1 MANYKSL
8 QVADAVE
15 RISQSLAPKVSYTPL
30 ANTNYGQSTLG
41 PDATAPVYQG
51 IQQANQYYNNI
62 ADTNTGTDYLSNSA
76 VALGKGIV
84 SVPQAAAGLVD
95 LADAGLQAV
104 SGAEVQGG
112 RFTKALEE
120 LGVGFKETQDALG
133 GLYSEGTQ
141 KQLQGLAA
149 LPGMSTEKSLGD
161 NLSSLGQT
169 AGYVLDNPSLAFNT
183 IVESLPAIAA
193 GGVVGRGAAA
203 LGARGAEG
211 AIGEGTVMAG
221 QAQANMDRNAEGYT
235 TGSQALGALGIG
247 VLGGAVGQLGS
258 KFAAS
263 HGAHDID
270 QLATGVP
277 NQVAN
282 KGLTSLA
289 VGTATEA
296 AEEAAQSSL
305 ENVIANITSGKDAIQ
320 GLNQDL
326 VLGTLAGAGM
336 GAASNAKSSLSS
348 AALEAVTKAA
358 IKQSERIKERIAKS
372 APERSDI
379 DTADL
384 SNPSSPNY
392 NPTAAI
398 VREAGKL
405 TGDSTPEEISAI
417 KENVDGVME
426 SAESK
431 LAELTEMKSVIDSE
445 ATWKANLAK
454 AQTAIQ
460 NLGDTDPVKSE
471 KFQAAIDQ
479 VILPKLEQI
488 EQVKAAATN
497 EQLDGAI
504 SQAGELVK
512 NARVMH
518 DKYSTALGQA
528 ATTLNGAVD
537 KQIFGAP
544 TSFSLDQIQSAIN
557 DASISDVS
565 KVALR
570 ALSDA
575 VVAQNAVKDLDAVNQ
590 QVTGASLDPKY
601 MSTPQY
607 LEQFGAAIQRG
618 STKAQAN
625 LLGQINAFE
634 TSHVAKAKLADTAFQ
649 FANQLGRSVQIIK
662 ADGEWK
668 VNAGKPLKGDE
679 AEQNGALTIHPAKN
693 GKKGS
698 EGVVNYMN
706 TEASAITATRAAME
720 AMINVNTNTP
730 KASVSQPSSEAVQ
743 EVPTQQDVGTPDPMQ
758 DALDSYNQEARDNY
772 DFQPDRR
779 SVDPRDNETRPST
792 AGVKPT
798 ETATRTEVQP
808 NSGSTPASSQ
818 TSGTAKADEGVAST
832 QAQSKRKEDKTE
844 STTSTVDTPKSV
856 RGVND
861 KGDIQ
866 FTGLTSTHDRELK
879 PLSIVFRKQDD
890 GSYVSSSKAID
901 FHGVTTHDPDAKI
914 EDWLNKGELLEID
927 PNNPQTYNKY
937 FVRDPETSVLTPN
950 EDSVIDSHKV
960 GDSVVYLMDDG
971 HVLKQTGST
980 TVNIMLDQVLIGI
993 PFDVEVSAKF
1003 TTKGVANKAESH
1015 APFLRMTASQFKQW
1029 KQLEQLTLENQA
1041 KILHPEKPFLDL
1053 VIERSK
1059 AAIKDRNITILT
1071 DKPNESKTLVIDSGE
1086 HTWKKIGENIHSNP
1100 ILPREIKKIDN
1111 PISEVQNV
1119 ILSDVQGHPH
1129 INAVYVP
1136 PFVEGASP
1144 DILKYLAAIR
1154 GDRKP
1159 STQETTKPS
1168 VTKEMAEDIL
1178 EGKYSSTTHTTYQK
1192 EDGNWDVRK
1201 KTFDEQVDEVAD
1213 DNGVQAFDD
1222 YEPQVDGDGEKP
1234 VKNPERDAERAKPI
1248 NKRNLIVDGF
1258 NQRDTVLNRNEDF
1271 ATKFLGRDNLIP
1283 AVEKI
1288 TGNVPNEKQHQALK
1302 DFAKFNKFFSTK
1314 LDGLIFE
1321 RKGKTAKGN
1330 DYADFRYQ
1338 DFNQFLLEDG
1348 SLPENVKTA
1357 VAAAMYTWV
1366 AENGSKTLNT
1376 EKDVAG
1382 LLLVSDVDNLPSSV
1396 FSALTA
1402 VGDHQSVVTGSLG
1415 QKALEA
1421 LGLKVVSDVDSARK
1435 QKLEQALGTLAAVAL
1450 TQNGYLEHSTMPMA
1464 QFEQLQQLAQD
1475 ANDRSYLGNQTLK
1488 NDKVINFLVP
1498 KSNAKVDQVIKSAAE
1513 TSGIVP
1519 NLFGVQRDMKLP
1531 SLEPITSTPNSYNRT
1546 GSQLPTYTKEML
1558 ELAQKNGYKMSS
1570 PAMSFMDNVSPEDLR
1585 ELFGYVQPNVDGV
1598 SFDGVHKKFWESQ
1611 LASNQAV
1618 ERAISII
1625 KEQRANLGDDSKE
1638 FFFEHTSWT
1647 NTRSGYD
1654 SAFNLQSTKIHR
1666 AVAGMSAHVV
1676 EVGIEAPMRKG
1687 ETTKFGEFLQAVA
1700 MGAEGISKVMGI
1712 QTVDKMSAESF
1723 LPKMQEYLAQDY
1735 VQDGIESMA
1744 AAIEGKPSKQ
1754 DMDNIKA
1761 LVTEFDMGPMSVRAL
1776 QALAQMYIAERDGA
1790 RTFNSDIGFES
1801 DGVTNGPVITNVA
1814 LHTADADMLEAG
1826 GIFTDKNKTNV
1837 PTNKELGKEDIYEQL
1852 GAVMKAMWADYKKA
1866 IKGDELASA
1875 LGLDAIYKA
1884 FGERSGAKPIVTTSN
1899 YGAGIGSI
1907 KRANAREVLN
1917 AFYKGLEKSANDST
1931 KAGDLIRAV
1940 NETIKYSN
1948 RRQKLN
1954 VPLAI
1959 AQGNP
1964 LEFLLTPDQESAL
1977 FYAANEQHGK
1987 AVKDTLDSAMSN
1999 FNVVRD
2005 INTEHAVAGFAAYEI
2020 IRNAAI
2026 EEALKDTTDV
2036 LVDGTGNRQE
2046 GLTSEQMKKVLK
2058 AIERYTPSVVSGM
2071 GNMSSNKKKS
2081 SIPLMKQDAVWD
2093 ASKMSEQQFN
2103 FVGSWQAKGTG
2114 KFSVRSAIKRDG
2126 VQDPGVS
2133 GLALIIQSIDAM
2145 IAHTTIGKMIT
2156 QNYHDANASAVG
2168 QGKAMARIQNEAFV
2182 DGLLNTHVNRE
2193 FTRAAAQA
2201 FQAFIDMPELLNSNT
2216 EQAKAAYEMLSQP
2229 LNERVAFAYQQ
2240 DIAKLRNMLTWVNI
2254 NQYGTQGGHYV
2265 MTDAKRVEILKQ
2277 IKQLKKDLKK
2287 DLAQAKAIESLF
2299 NPTAATPKTI
2309 EDILRTDGT
2318 MKGEDLVPKLQAE
2331 LKQFQSKEGTVGKF
2345 SQFYDSMLDL
2355 ITDRMPAGLEINYF
2369 SEADAPSNV
2378 VGLDEAIDNNNPAW
2392 FTTGKDGNPQIN
2404 ILKSNDPIETL
2415 VHVHELVHAIT
2426 VDSIAQVRNDPT
2438 AHAKAKESL
2447 DKIDALYED
2456 IKAKVN
2462 ADPKASK
2469 LMKYAVQNVEEFIA
2483 TGFSYP
2489 EFVNYLDSQIAPKAA
2504 RGKSRIVTALHSFVE
2519 NILGVLESFTGRK
2532 YSAKDATAL
2541 EALILDTTEFLG
2553 RIKPSTVG
2561 SQTTIYGA
2569 PQQARDNVAGYT
2581 SKQVFDA
2588 LDSNLDPAFKAHLS
2602 SLMTQV
2608 SDTIYAGL
2616 DQALINNPDG
2626 TWSVEKAWEEY
2637 IKAGKVNTTETA
2649 TTAGFRMTE
2658 QESFAVESLYA
2669 ALVHGLKDKAMSQVY
2684 AEMDKAF
2691 KVSKAKLKPQDFYEG
2706 DWATADKDDKRDAQ
2720 DMHDFVFKYSSGNP
2734 EPLARFTAMAL
2745 GSQQFNNL
2753 LGFAAK
2759 EVTQEPVGLFEKI
2772 VNGANDLVDYVGGL
2786 LTNSNSSQLVN
2797 NKLGLLSKELA
2808 RIDAKNRDFAVGK
2821 VEAQLEKI
2829 ADFTD
2834 GMSQKLRDQVVEL
2847 VEHDAIAN
2855 SRFTSVRFAS
2865 NVTRLSAKGD
2875 LWTTLD
2881 VIKDGITQYNPNE
2894 RLGIVGEIINE
2905 AANNDATKDGVE
2917 KVMRLT
2923 KLNNQMKENIRD
2935 ATTKN
2940 VMSTFEENGAYLTEE
2955 DKSSLATMLRS
2966 DIQHLTSTYSTAEIA
2981 KLYSDTNFRNTE
2993 IKALEA
2999 QLKDQVLANRAK
3011 QLAKYMVTGK
3021 SSNGLV
3027 KNTQLIVSGFNTGE
3041 VVDSSDV
3048 RVSLVDTLASLYAV
3062 SYTSN
3067 KDKARLNVI
3076 MKRELKNK
3084 TNGIDTAIKFHKELA
3099 KTAKETLFIDNP
3111 TSAIKGFIPE
3121 ITNPNR
3127 EIRIAN
3133 TDAEAKLLKE
3143 QFYKEVKSLAKD
3155 AKDPS
3160 KVAPRLF
3167 LTEEANIQR
3176 LVSGA
3181 VEVVSTNRKG
3191 SPVLFT
3197 GKEFHTAVTAV
3208 KKSIP
3213 TAASYNP
3220 MLDQDVH
3227 MTPNYNTQ
3235 NEVIGFS
3242 YEMSGNNRDVLL
3254 ERNNDFSE
3262 LLGAYAATNFNK
3274 VTVPEQNNR
3283 VVDAALEDY
3292 KANFASNPRAYVTVG
3307 PNSND
3312 YGLREVW
3319 AMMPEST
3326 RKHIINTWG
3335 KDGMQVRN
3343 DVLLPMF
3350 GYRKYSLNQ
3359 SFDKMD
3365 EAKNMFEKLY
3375 TGVMTG
3381 LFGSSAKICGVQAER
3396 AWQESV
3402 SLMKDIIVIRNVKT
3416 MIANIMT
3423 NSMLLMAHGVSPTD
3437 IVKDTLLSVRAGMQ
3451 YRRDMANLLAAQQKQ
3466 RAGVGDFNKLEQ
3478 DILRLQDS
3486 LSRNPLSG
3494 FIEEGMM
3501 PTIVEDVDPD
3511 TNHYSYK
3518 SKLQKRIDAYTDL
3531 VPKSVKTAAKW
3542 AFVSP
3547 DTPLYKLLNNATQF
3561 SDFSSKYVMYKYYTQ
3576 KAKEKLSHDAALQI
3590 ASDNFVNYD
3599 VPTARGLQYLNDMGI
3614 VMFTKYNIR
3623 IQKALF
3629 QLLKKRPAT
3638 AMAQALFINS
3648 FTNMEAGI
3656 DPLIWFN
3663 MGNPLR
3669 SGGLGLPSALDEPI
3683 PIKMLTSVF

>member
-1 MANYKSL
+1 MQPNQEVTLYRGESSSNTEGGEWWTTDKE
-8 QVADAVE
+8 VASSFGKVQTYVVNSNDIGKHAVKGHGGSHEFVFPTVGNRPPQLAKKAKAATPVAKAERVTSRSESEDAV
-15 RISQSLAPKVSYTPL
+15 T
-30 ANTNYGQSTLG
+30 
-41 PDATAPVYQG
+41 
-51 IQQANQYYNNI
+51 
-62 ADTNTGTDYLSNSA
+62 
-76 VALGKGIV
+76 
-84 SVPQAAAGLVD
+84 
-95 LADAGLQAV
+95 
-104 SGAEVQGG
+104 EVQ
-112 RFTKALEE
+112 
-120 LGVGFKETQDALG
+120 V
-133 GLYSEGTQ
+133 S
-141 KQLQGLAA
+141 
-149 LPGMSTEKSLGD
+149 
-161 NLSSLGQT
+161 
-169 AGYVLDNPSLAFNT
+169 
-183 IVESLPAIAA
+183 
-193 GGVVGRGAAA
+193 
-203 LGARGAEG
+203 
-211 AIGEGTVMAG
+211 
-221 QAQANMDRNAEGYT
+221 
-235 TGSQALGALGIG
+235 
-247 VLGGAVGQLGS
+247 
-258 KFAAS
+258 
-263 HGAHDID
+263 
-270 QLATGVP
+270 
-277 NQVAN
+277 
-282 KGLTSLA
+282 
-289 VGTATEA
+289 TEA
-296 AEEAAQSSL
+296 A
-305 ENVIANITSGKDAIQ
+305 
-320 GLNQDL
+320 
-326 VLGTLAGAGM
+326 
-336 GAASNAKSSLSS
+336 
-348 AALEAVTKAA
+348 
-358 IKQSERIKERIAKS
+358 
-372 APERSDI
+372 
-379 DTADL
+379 
-384 SNPSSPNY
+384 
-392 NPTAAI
+392 
-398 VREAGKL
+398 
-405 TGDSTPEEISAI
+405 
-417 KENVDGVME
+417 
-426 SAESK
+426 
-431 LAELTEMKSVIDSE
+431 
-445 ATWKANLAK
+445 
-454 AQTAIQ
+454 
-460 NLGDTDPVKSE
+460 
-471 KFQAAIDQ
+471 
-479 VILPKLEQI
+479 I
-488 EQVKAAATN
+488 EATN
-497 EQLDGAI
+497 E
-504 SQAGELVK
+504 E
-512 NARVMH
+512 
-518 DKYSTALGQA
+518 
-528 ATTLNGAVD
+528 ATEE
-537 KQIFGAP
+537 
-544 TSFSLDQIQSAIN
+544 
-557 DASISDVS
+557 
-565 KVALR
+565 
-570 ALSDA
+570 
-575 VVAQNAVKDLDAVNQ
+575 VVNTEVNEEAEPAM
-590 QVTGASLDPKY
+590 V
-601 MSTPQY
+601 
-607 LEQFGAAIQRG
+607 
-618 STKAQAN
+618 
-625 LLGQINAFE
+625 
-634 TSHVAKAKLADTAFQ
+634 
-649 FANQLGRSVQIIK
+649 
-662 ADGEWK
+662 
-668 VNAGKPLKGDE
+668 DE
-679 AEQNGALTIHPAKN
+679 A
-693 GKKGS
+693 
-698 EGVVNYMN
+698 
-706 TEASAITATRAAME
+706 
-720 AMINVNTNTP
+720 
-730 KASVSQPSSEAVQ
+730 
-743 EVPTQQDVGTPDPMQ
+743 
-758 DALDSYNQEARDNY
+758 
-772 DFQPDRR
+772 
-779 SVDPRDNETRPST
+779 
-792 AGVKPT
+792 
-798 ETATRTEVQP
+798 
-808 NSGSTPASSQ
+808 
-818 TSGTAKADEGVAST
+818 
-832 QAQSKRKEDKTE
+832 
-844 STTSTVDTPKSV
+844 
-856 RGVND
+856 
-861 KGDIQ
+861 
-866 FTGLTSTHDRELK
+866 
-879 PLSIVFRKQDD
+879 
-890 GSYVSSSKAID
+890 
-901 FHGVTTHDPDAKI
+901 
-914 EDWLNKGELLEID
+914 
-927 PNNPQTYNKY
+927 
-937 FVRDPETSVLTPN
+937 
-950 EDSVIDSHKV
+950 
-960 GDSVVYLMDDG
+960 
-971 HVLKQTGST
+971 
-980 TVNIMLDQVLIGI
+980 
-993 PFDVEVSAKF
+993 
-1003 TTKGVANKAESH
+1003 
-1015 APFLRMTASQFKQW
+1015 
-1029 KQLEQLTLENQA
+1029 
-1041 KILHPEKPFLDL
+1041 
-1053 VIERSK
+1053 
-1059 AAIKDRNITILT
+1059 
-1071 DKPNESKTLVIDSGE
+1071 
-1086 HTWKKIGENIHSNP
+1086 
-1100 ILPREIKKIDN
+1100 
-1111 PISEVQNV
+1111 
-1119 ILSDVQGHPH
+1119 
-1129 INAVYVP
+1129 
-1136 PFVEGASP
+1136 
-1144 DILKYLAAIR
+1144 
-1154 GDRKP
+1154 
-1159 STQETTKPS
+1159 
-1168 VTKEMAEDIL
+1168 
-1178 EGKYSSTTHTTYQK
+1178 
-1192 EDGNWDVRK
+1192 
-1201 KTFDEQVDEVAD
+1201 
-1213 DNGVQAFDD
+1213 
-1222 YEPQVDGDGEKP
+1222 EKP

-1302 DFAKFNKFFSTK
+1302 DFAKFNKYFSTK

-1357 VAAAMYTWV
+1357 VAVAMYTWV

-1382 LLLVSDVDNLPSSV
+1382 LLLVNDVDNLPSSV

-1531 SLEPITSTPNSYNRT
+1531 SLEPITSTPNSYNRM

-1618 ERAISII
+1618 ERAIAII

-1676 EVGIEAPMRKG
+1676 EVGIEAPMRNG

-1987 AVKDTLDSAMSN
+1987 AIKDTLDSAMSN

-2240 DIAKLRNMLTWVNI
+2240 DLAKLRNMLTWVNI

-2287 DLAQAKAIESLF
+2287 DLAQAKAIEALF
-2299 NPTAATPKTI
+2299 NPTVETPKTI

-2378 VGLDEAIDNNNPAW
+2378 VGLDEAIANNNPAW

-2447 DKIDALYED
+2447 DKIDALYEHV
-2456 IKAKVN
+2456 KAKVN

-2469 LMKYAVQNVEEFIA
+2469 LMKYAVKNVEEFIA

-2489 EFVNYLDSQIAPKAA
+2489 EFVNYLDNQIAPKAA
-2504 RGKSRIVTALHSFVE
+2504 RGKSRIVTALRSFVE

-2553 RIKPSTVG
+2553 RTKPPTVG
-2561 SQTTIYGA
+2561 TQTTIFGA

-2588 LDSNLDPAFKAHLS
+2588 LDSNLDPAFKSHLS

-2720 DMHDFVFKYSSGNP
+2720 DMHDFVFKFSSGNP

-2808 RIDAKNRDFAVGK
+2808 RIDAKNRDFALGK

-2905 AANNDATKDGVE
+2905 AANNDVTKDGVE

-3027 KNTQLIVSGFNTGE
+3027 KNAQLIVSGFNTGE

-3127 EIRIAN
+3127 EMRIAN

-3375 TGVMTG
+3375 TGVMTE
-3381 LFGSSAKICGVQAER
+3381 LFGSSAKIRGVQAER

-3599 VPTARGLQYLNDMGI
+3599 VPTARGLQYLNDMGV

>member
-8 QVADAVE
+8 QVLDAINRVKKQIE
-15 RISQSLAPKVSYTPL
+15 PQV
-30 ANTNYGQSTLG
+30 ANSTIFANNSIA
-41 PDATAPVYQG
+41 PDATQYAPL
-51 IQQANQYYNNI
+51 YNEQR
-62 ADTNTGTDYLSNSA
+62 DYIRPQNKDVLDYSRDAA

-84 SVPQAAAGLVD
+84 SVPQAGAGLVD
-95 LADAGLQAV
+95 LVDSGLSYTGSAL
-104 SGAEVQGG
+104 SGGDTSQIQGG

-169 AGYVLDNPSLAFNT
+169 AGYVLDNPSLALNT

-282 KGLTSLA
+282 KGFTSLA

-305 ENVIANITSGKDAIQ
+305 ENVISNVTSGKDAIQ

-336 GAASNAKSSLSS
+336 GAASNAKSSIAS
-348 AALEAVTKAA
+348 AALDAITNAA
-358 IKQSERIKERIAKS
+358 IKQSKLIKERIAKS

-488 EQVKAAATN
+488 EQVKAAATVD
-497 EQLDGAI
+497 QLEGAI
-504 SQAGELVK
+504 SQASELVK
-512 NARVMH
+512 DARLMH

-668 VNAGKPLKGDE
+668 VNTGKPLKGDE
-679 AEQNGALTIHPAKN
+679 AEQNGALMIHPAKN

-698 EGVVNYMN
+698 EGVVNYIN

-730 KASVSQPSSEAVQ
+730 KESVSQPSSEAVQ

-758 DALDSYNQEARDNY
+758 GALDSYNQEARDNY

-832 QAQSKRKEDKTE
+832 QAQSKRKEDKPELVTWDNVQPNQE
-844 STTSTVDTPKSV
+844 VTLY
-856 RGVND
+856 RG
-861 KGDIQ
+861 
-866 FTGLTSTHDRELK
+866 E
-879 PLSIVFRKQDD
+879 
-890 GSYVSSSKAID
+890 SSSNTE
-901 FHGVTTHDPDAKI
+901 GGEWWTTDKEVAASFGKV
-914 EDWLNKGELLEID
+914 
-927 PNNPQTYNKY
+927 QTYVVNSNDIGKHA
-937 FVRDPETSVLTPN
+937 VKGHGG
-950 EDSVIDSHKV
+950 SHEFIFPTV
-960 GDSVVYLMDDG
+960 GNRPPQL
-971 HVLKQTGST
+971 
-980 TVNIMLDQVLIGI
+980 
-993 PFDVEVSAKF
+993 AK
-1003 TTKGVANKAESH
+1003 KAE
-1015 APFLRMTASQFKQW
+1015 AATP
-1029 KQLEQLTLENQA
+1029 EA
-1041 KILHPEKPFLDL
+1041 KA
-1053 VIERSK
+1053 ERVTS
-1059 AAIKDRNITILT
+1059 RS
-1071 DKPNESKTLVIDSGE
+1071 ESEDAVT
-1086 HTWKKIGENIHSNP
+1086 
-1100 ILPREIKKIDN
+1100 
-1111 PISEVQNV
+1111 EVQV
-1119 ILSDVQGHPH
+1119 
-1129 INAVYVP
+1129 
-1136 PFVEGASP
+1136 
-1144 DILKYLAAIR
+1144 
-1154 GDRKP
+1154 
-1159 STQETTKPS
+1159 STETATEATNEEATEE
-1168 VTKEMAEDIL
+1168 VVNTEVNEEAEPAM
-1178 EGKYSSTTHTTYQK
+1178 
-1192 EDGNWDVRK
+1192 
-1201 KTFDEQVDEVAD
+1201 VDEA
-1213 DNGVQAFDD
+1213 
-1222 YEPQVDGDGEKP
+1222 EKP

-1302 DFAKFNKFFSTK
+1302 DFAKFNKYFSTK

-1357 VAAAMYTWV
+1357 VAVAMYTWV
-1366 AENGSKTLNT
+1366 AENGSKTLNS

-1382 LLLVSDVDNLPSSV
+1382 LLLVNDVDNLPSSV

-1498 KSNAKVDQVIKSAAE
+1498 KSNVKVDQVIKSAAE

-1531 SLEPITSTPNSYNRT
+1531 SLEPITSTPNSYNRM

-1625 KEQRANLGDDSKE
+1625 KEQRAHLGDDSKE

-1676 EVGIEAPMRKG
+1676 EVDIEAPMRNG
-1687 ETTKFGEFLQAVA
+1687 ETTKFGEFLMAVA
-1700 MGAEGISKVMGI
+1700 MTAEEIDIGLK
-1712 QTVDKMSAESF
+1712 TVDKVSAETYLARF
-1723 LPKMQEYLAQDY
+1723 QEYLAQDY
-1735 VQDGIESMA
+1735 VQDAIESMA
-1744 AAIEGKPSKQ
+1744 SIIEGQGDKA
-1754 DMDNIKA
+1754 DVDNVKA
-1761 LVTEFDMGPMSVRAL
+1761 LTKEFGMSAMSVRGI
-1776 QALAQMYIAERDGA
+1776 QALAQMHIAERDGK
-1790 RTFNSDIGFES
+1790 RTFTCDIGFES
-1801 DGVTNGPVITNVA
+1801 DGVTNGPIITNVA
-1814 LHTADADMLEAG
+1814 LATAYADMLEAG

-1837 PTNKELGKEDIYEQL
+1837 PTNKELGMSDIYEQL
-1852 GAVMKAMWADYKKA
+1852 GAIMKAMWADYKKA
-1866 IKGDELASA
+1866 IKGDELASS
-1875 LGLDAIYKA
+1875 LGLDVIYKA
-1884 FGERSGAKPIVTTSN
+1884 FGERGGAKPIVTTAN
-1899 YGAGIGSI
+1899 YGAGIASI
-1907 KRANAREVLN
+1907 KRANAREVVN

-1987 AVKDTLDSAMSN
+1987 AIKDTLDSAMSN

-2156 QNYHDANASAVG
+2156 QNYHDANVSAVG

-2447 DKIDALYED
+2447 DKIDALYEHV
-2456 IKAKVN
+2456 KAKVN

-2469 LMKYAVQNVEEFIA
+2469 LMKYAVKNVEEFIA

-2489 EFVNYLDSQIAPKAA
+2489 EFVNYLDNQIAPKAA
-2504 RGKSRIVTALHSFVE
+2504 RGKSRIVTALRSFVE

-2553 RIKPSTVG
+2553 RTKPPTVG
-2561 SQTTIYGA
+2561 TQTTIFGA

-2588 LDSNLDPAFKAHLS
+2588 LDSNLDPAFKSHLS

-2616 DQALINNPDG
+2616 DQSLINNPDG

-2759 EVTQEPVGLFEKI
+2759 EVTQEPVGLFEKV

-2808 RIDAKNRDFAVGK
+2808 RIDAKNRDFALGK

-2829 ADFTD
+2829 VDFTD

-2905 AANNDATKDGVE
+2905 AANNDVTKDGVE
-2917 KVMRLT
+2917 KTLRLV
-2923 KLNNQMKENIRD
+2923 KLNNQMKENIRS

-2940 VMSTFEENGAYLTEE
+2940 ILSTFEDNGAYLSME
-2955 DKSSLATMLRS
+2955 DKSSLTTMMRADVQS
-2966 DIQHLTSTYSTAEIA
+2966 LTDTYSVAEIA
-2981 KLYSDTNFRNTE
+2981 KLYSDPKFLQTE
-2993 IKALEA
+2993 INALSS
-2999 QLKDQVLANRAK
+2999 KIGDQVMIDRAK
-3011 QLAKYMVTGK
+3011 DLAWYMVSGDG
-3021 SSNGLV
+3021 SNGLA
-3027 KNTQLIVSGFNTGE
+3027 KNARLIVSGFNTGVLVKE
-3041 VVDSSDV
+3041 SDP
-3048 RVSLVDTLASLYAV
+3048 RINLVDKLVSLYAV
-3062 SYTSN
+3062 DYSDS
-3067 KDKARLNVI
+3067 KDKVRINAI
-3076 MKRELKNK
+3076 AKRELKNK
-3084 TNGIDTAIKFHKELA
+3084 VNGIDTLVKFHKELSNEA
-3099 KTAKETLFIDNP
+3099 HKTLFVDNP
-3111 TSAIKGFIPE
+3111 TSAIKGYVPE
-3121 ITNPNR
+3121 ITNHNR
-3127 EIRIAN
+3127 EIRVA
-3133 TDAEAKLLKE
+3133 TSDADVKLYKD
-3143 QFYKEVKSLAKD
+3143 QFYKEIKTLG
-3155 AKDPS
+3155 KDPKDIS
-3160 KVAPRLF
+3160 AGTPRLF

-3176 LVSGA
+3176 VVSGSI
-3181 VEVVSTNRKG
+3181 ELVSTNRKG
-3191 SPVLFT
+3191 TPVILGAQLGNT
-3197 GKEFHTAVTAV
+3197 IKAV
-3208 KKSIP
+3208 
-3213 TAASYNP
+3213 AASFKNNTSSYDP
-3220 MLDQDVH
+3220 RQVKHPSMI
-3227 MTPNYNTQ
+3227 PNYNTK

-3242 YEMSGNNRDVLL
+3242 YEMSGKNRDILL
-3254 ERNNDFSE
+3254 ERNNDFSD

-3326 RKHIINTWG
+3326 RKHIVNTWG

-3375 TGVMTG
+3375 TGVMTE
-3381 LFGSSAKICGVQAER
+3381 LFGSSAKIRGVQAER